1 MDNSTQHIVGL
12 LERKIDDVLLF
23 QLPKPTCKAKLQQW
37 EWKRAQVK
45 QMLAQRLGGGM
56 GINVNVNVQ

>member
-1 MDNSTQHIVGL
+1 MDKSIQQIVEV
-12 LERKIDDVLLF
+12 LEKRIDNVMLF
-23 QLPKPTCKAKLQQW
+23 ELPKPSCKAKLQQW

>member
-23 QLPKPTCKAKLQQW
+23 QLPKPSCKAKLQQW